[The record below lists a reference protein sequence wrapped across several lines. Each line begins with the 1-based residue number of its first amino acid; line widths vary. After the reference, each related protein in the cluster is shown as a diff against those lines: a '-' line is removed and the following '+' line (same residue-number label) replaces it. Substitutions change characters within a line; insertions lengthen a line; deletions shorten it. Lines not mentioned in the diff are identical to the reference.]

1 MMNFKDSNQI
11 DLLDVLSV
19 LSFLIGLENLGM
31 NISQEDMQK
40 ATEQLDE
47 SLRQNV
53 REIHSHLEMQDNK
66 IDEIL
71 RRLSHEEDTQND

>member
-1 MMNFKDSNQI
+1 MVNFKDSSQL
-11 DLLDVLSV
+11 DLLDILSI

-31 NISQEDMQK
+31 NISQEDMQN
-40 ATEQLDE
+40 ATEKLDE

-53 REIHSHLEMQDNK
+53 REIHSHLEMQDDK

-71 RRLSHEEDTQND
+71 RRLDNEKDK

>member
-1 MMNFKDSNQI
+1 MKGLGSGENGELTF
-11 DLLDVLSV
+11 LDMISLI
-19 LSFLIGLENLGM
+19 SFCVGIENLDM

-53 REIHSHLEMQDNK
+53 REIHSHLEMQDSK

-71 RRLSHEEDTQND
+71 RRLDNEKDT